1 MKKPDW
7 KRAAHILHAA
17 EKRFLRSIR
26 NTSPQKGKS
35 NRKRSCDRRIR
46 PDVEAPAKIDL
57 YSTKNHS
64 SFITFLEKLRNH
76 VKNNKI
82 TTITFR
88 NTTRITAAAGLILV
102 AETDR
107 LTKAF
112 PEKKIRCFLPPRVS
126 EGRYRNTNNTVESA
140 LNQIGFFKLIN
151 QNNHRLAN
159 LKSVSRWKQLSGETA
174 DGSLARS
181 LLDTLGDKVTEIS
194 KKKIYRGAIEAI
206 ANCVEHAYPANRP
219 DGLGID
225 DRRWWMLVGLDET
238 NLSVIVCDLG
248 VGIPSTLP
256 AKHPETLL
264 QTIKQKFSIFGSNDS
279 DMIVLS
285 SHIKQTRTKLYNRG
299 KGGKDFRSIIRNFP
313 TAVFTIRSNKGVF
326 SISGKDCAP
335 MKAISARRF
344 IEGTNRTESVL
355 EHTKSIRGTL
365 LEWVVPLKDLAQ

>member
-1 MKKPDW
+1 MKKPD
-7 KRAAHILHAA
+7 KERKIHILHAA
-17 EKRFLRSIR
+17 HKRFLRSIR
-26 NTSPQKGKS
+26 TDSGRKKKS
-35 NRKRSCDRRIR
+35 NKRRSCDRSIR
-46 PDVEAPAKIDL
+46 PDIEAPAKLDL
-57 YSTKNHS
+57 YSTKNHLNFVS
-64 SFITFLEKLRNH
+64 FLERFRTH
-76 VKNNKI
+76 VKNNSS

-107 LTKAF
+107 LAKAY
-112 PEKKIRCFLPPRVS
+112 PEKKIRCFLPPSIS
-126 EGRYRNTNNTVESA
+126 EGQYRNSSNAVESA
-140 LNQIGFFKLIN
+140 LNQIGFFKAIG
-151 QNNHRLAN
+151 QINHRHAN
-159 LKSVSRWKQLSGETA
+159 LKSISRWKQLSGNTA

-181 LLDTLGDKVTEIS
+181 LLDSLGDRVTEIS

-219 DGLGID
+219 DGLDID
-225 DRRWWMLVGLDET
+225 DRRWWMLVGLDDE

-264 QTIKQKFSIFGSNDS
+264 ETIKQKFSIFGTNDS
-279 DMIVLS
+279 DMIMLS
-285 SHIKQTRTKLYNRG
+285 SHIKQTRTKLKNRG

-313 TAVFTIRSNKGVF
+313 TALFSIRSNKGVF
-326 SISGKDCAP
+326 CISGKDCRP

-344 IEGTNRTESVL
+344 IEGTNKTESVL